1 MAKVMLIDDDVD
13 LIEMN
18 RAVLRARGHQVVAAY
33 SAAEARKLLAAGGG
47 PPCDAVVLDIMMET
61 PDAGIELGRE
71 IHLRFP
77 ALPII
82 LLSGIQAAT
91 GLAFRLDPAAG
102 ELAACKFL
110 DKPISPGALADQV
123 RAAIEG
129 AK

>member
-18 RAVLRARGHQVVAAY
+18 RAVLRARGHEIVAAY
-33 SAAEARKLLAAGGG
+33 SAGEARKLLAAGGE
-47 PPCDAVVLDIMMET
+47 PCDVVVLDIMMET

-71 IHLRFP
+71 IHRMFP
-77 ALPII
+77 RLPII
-82 LLSGIQAAT
+82 VVSGIQAAT
-91 GLAFRLDPAAG
+91 GRKFRFDPAAA
-102 ELAACKFL
+102 ELPVYKFL
-110 DKPISPGALADQV
+110 DKPVSPGALADEV

>member
-18 RAVLRARGHQVVAAY
+18 RAVLRARGHEIVAAY
-33 SAAEARKLLAAGGG
+33 SAKEARKLLAAGE
-47 PPCDAVVLDIMMET
+47 PFDVVVLDIMMET

-71 IHLRFP
+71 IHGKFP
-77 ALPII
+77 RLPII
-82 LLSGIQAAT
+82 VVSGVQAAT
-91 GLAFRLDPAAG
+91 GRKFRFDPAAA
-102 ELAACKFL
+102 ELPVYKFL
-110 DKPISPGALADQV
+110 DKPVSPGALADEV